1 MTATLANNVLHSSAS
16 LHQKQLASHLVGSQ
30 TALFAHHRSAAK
42 HVIMVLNFL
51 VELALSYALYPI
63 ATLAKQKAL
72 VLNALQALFSPKIS
86 LPVTIIV
93 VSMDVPTVVA
103 QLHAPNA
110 TQATH

>member
-30 TALFAHHRSAAK
+30 TALFAHHPSAAK
-42 HVIMVLNFL
+42 DVIMDSSFL

-63 ATLAKQKAL
+63 ATLAKQKTF
-72 VLNALQALFSPKIS
+72 VLNAMQALFSLKIS

-93 VSMDVPTVVA
+93 VSVDVPTAVA